1 MSDAWVMQINS
12 SFIFFNSLLFIL
24 LQGIF
29 DFTSKLS
36 FGFLT
41 LNILS
46 NVSISVFF
54 FDSSFLNDLLF
65 FYGKIASWDF

>member
-24 LQGIF
+24 LLGIF

-36 FGFLT
+36 FGFLK